1 LKFYHYYNNK
11 VRTRSLL
18 CQVYN
23 SLNKYWLLIIGLLLV
38 SLISGGIAL
47 AVKQGSH
54 KPVEI
59 SLSQTASIQ
68 YEGEIYIDGAVA
80 NPGFYS
86 LKEDDTIKALVQA
99 AGLISDSDTGRIK
112 IYVPRT
118 GEGSQPQRINLNRAE
133 AWLLD
138 ALPGIGADRAQAIVD
153 YRNQNG
159 PFRRIEDLLQVEGIG
174 QSTLDRMRDLIA
186 LED

>member
-1 LKFYHYYNNK
+1 MSSH
-11 VRTRSLL
+11 
-18 CQVYN
+18 
-23 SLNKYWLLIIGLLLV
+23 LNKYWLLIIALLLV

-47 AVKQGSH
+47 AVKQSRH

-59 SLSQTASIQ
+59 SLSQTAPIR
-68 YEGEIYIDGAVA
+68 YEGEIYVGGAVA

-86 LKEDDTIKALVQA
+86 FKEDDTIKALVQA
-99 AGLISDSDTGRIK
+99 AGLTTDADTGRIK
-112 IYVPRT
+112 VYVPRT
-118 GEGSQPQRINLNRAE
+118 GEASQPPQRINLNLAE

-138 ALPGIGADRAQAIVD
+138 ALPGIGPERAQAIVD

-159 PFRRIEDLLQVEGIG
+159 PFRRTEDLLQVEGIG
-174 QSTLDRMRDLIA
+174 QSTLDRIRDLIA